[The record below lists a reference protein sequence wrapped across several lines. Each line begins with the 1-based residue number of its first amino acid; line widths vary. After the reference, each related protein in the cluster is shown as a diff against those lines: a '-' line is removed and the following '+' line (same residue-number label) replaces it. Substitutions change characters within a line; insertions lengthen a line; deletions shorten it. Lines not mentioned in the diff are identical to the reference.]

1 MAAIPTG
8 TKFHGVAS
16 FVDTENKGSAQLNA
30 QRDAYEFP
38 ADFKELV
45 QISYNG
51 KIINLGAG
59 STAPFNGDTVEWGGI
74 QSPTSQ
80 TSAIIFPYAVKIE
93 SIYFKMAEIITGASG
108 DFNYVFELYTSGDLK
123 ADPNQAGTWT
133 QFGALTTELTNADNN
148 TAPGFV
154 EDVSAQNLVIPA
166 NSMFAMAGIEVAG
179 SIASS
184 TSEAV
189 VGIVVTKA

>member
-1 MAAIPTG
+1 MAIPNG

-16 FVDTENKGSAQLNA
+16 FVDTENRGSAQLNA

-38 ADFKELV
+38 ADFKDLV

-59 STAPFNGDTVEWGGI
+59 ATAPFNGDTVEWGGI
-74 QSPTSQ
+74 ASPTSQ
-80 TSAIIFPYAVKIE
+80 TAAIIFPYAVKIQ
-93 SIYFKMAEIITGASG
+93 SIYFKMAELISGASG
-108 DFNYVFELYTSGDLK
+108 DFNYVFNLYTSASLA
-123 ADPNQAGTWT
+123 ADPNLPTTWT
-133 QFGALTTELTNADNN
+133 QLGALTTELDDVDNN

-154 EDVSAQNLVIPA
+154 EDVSGQDLIIPA
-166 NSMFAMAGIEVAG
+166 GSMFAMAGIELAG
-179 SIASS
+179 SITST

-189 VGIVVTKA
+189 LGIVVTKA

>member
-1 MAAIPTG
+1 MAIPNG

-16 FVDTENKGSAQLNA
+16 FVDTENRGSAQLNA

-38 ADFKELV
+38 ADFKDLV

-59 STAPFNGDTVEWGGI
+59 ATAPFNGDTVEWGGI
-74 QSPTSQ
+74 ASPTSQ
-80 TSAIIFPYAVKIE
+80 TAAIIFPYAVKIQ
-93 SIYFKMAEIITGASG
+93 SIYFKMAELISGASG
-108 DFNYVFELYTSGDLK
+108 DFNYVFNLYTSASLA
-123 ADPNQAGTWT
+123 ADPNVAGTWT
-133 QFGALTTELTNADNN
+133 QLGALTTELTNADNN

-154 EDVSAQNLVIPA
+154 EDVSGQDLIIPA
-166 NSMFAMAGIEVAG
+166 GSMFAMAGIELAG
-179 SIASS
+179 SITST

-189 VGIVVTKA
+189 LGIVVTKA

>member
-108 DFNYVFELYTSGDLK
+108 DFNYVFNLYSSGDLK

-133 QFGALTTELTNADNN
+133 EIGSLTTELTNSDDN

-154 EDVSAQNLVIPA
+154 EDVSAQNIVLPA
-166 NSMFAMAGIEVAG
+166 NTMFAMAGIEVAG

>member
-1 MAAIPTG
+1 MAIPNG
-8 TKFHGVAS
+8 TKFHGVAPD
-16 FVDTENKGSAQLNA
+16 VETQNKGSQLSNSD
-30 QRDAYEFP
+30 RDVYTFP
-38 ADFKELV
+38 EDFKKDLV

-59 STAPFNGDTVEWGGI
+59 NNPPFNGDTVEWGGI

-80 TSAIIFPYAVKIE
+80 TSVIIFPYAVKIQ
-93 SIYFKMAEIITGASG
+93 SVYFKMARIINASA
-108 DFNYVFELYTSGDLK
+108 DFNYVFNLYTSGDLA

-133 QFGALTTELTNADNN
+133 QLGALTTELTNADNL

-154 EDVSAQNLVIPA
+154 EDVSPQNLVIPA
-166 NSMFAMAGIEVAG
+166 GSMFALAGIELAG
-179 SIASS
+179 SIGS
-184 TSEAV
+184 TTTEAV

>member
-1 MAAIPTG
+1 MAIPNG

-16 FVDTENKGSAQLNA
+16 FVDTENRGSAQLNA

-38 ADFKELV
+38 ADFKDLV

-59 STAPFNGDTVEWGGI
+59 ATAPFNGDTVEWGGI
-74 QSPTSQ
+74 ASPTSQ
-80 TSAIIFPYAVKIE
+80 TAAIIFPYAVKIQ
-93 SIYFKMAEIITGASG
+93 SIYFKMAELISGASG
-108 DFNYVFELYTSGDLK
+108 DFNYVFNLYTSASLA
-123 ADPNQAGTWT
+123 ADPNLPTTWT
-133 QFGALTTELTNADNN
+133 QLGALTTELDDVDNN

-154 EDVSAQNLVIPA
+154 EDLSGQDLIIPA
-166 NSMFAMAGIEVAG
+166 GSMFAMAGIELAG
-179 SIASS
+179 SITST

-189 VGIVVTKA
+189 LGIVVTKA

>member
-1 MAAIPTG
+1 MSIPTG
-8 TKFHGVAS
+8 TKFHGVAPS
-16 FVDTENKGSAQLNA
+16 VPTANLGSASLNA
-30 QRDAYEFP
+30 KRDVYQFP
-38 ADFKELV
+38 EDFKDLV

-59 STAPFNGDTVEWGGI
+59 NTAPFNGDTVEWGGI
-74 QSPTSQ
+74 QSPTTQ
-80 TSAIIFPYAVKIE
+80 TSAIIFPYEVKIQ

-108 DFNYVFELYTSGDLK
+108 DFNYVFNLYTSGDLA

-133 QFGALTTELTNADNN
+133 QLGALTTELTNADNN

-166 NSMFAMAGIEVAG
+166 GSMFAVAGIELAG
-179 SIASS
+179 SIAST

>member
-1 MAAIPTG
+1 MAIPNG
-8 TKFHGVAS
+8 TKFHGVAPH
-16 FVDTENKGSAQLNA
+16 VETQNKGSQLANSD
-30 QRDAYEFP
+30 RDVYTFP
-38 ADFKELV
+38 EDFKVLDTV

-59 STAPFNGDTVEWGGI
+59 NNAPFNGDTVEWGGI
-74 QSPTSQ
+74 QSPTTQ
-80 TSAIIFPYAVKIE
+80 TSVIIFPYEVKIQ
-93 SIYFKMAEIITGASG
+93 SIYFKMARIINASV
-108 DFNYVFELYTSGDLK
+108 DFNYVFNLYTSGDLA

-133 QFGALTTELTNADNN
+133 QLGALTTELTNADNL

-166 NSMFAMAGIEVAG
+166 GSMFALAGIELAG
-179 SIASS
+179 SIGSS
-184 TSEAV
+184 TTEAV